1 MGTFFG
7 RSGRPRDAFNARY
20 LPRLPP
26 APHDCADWTG
36 PRSHIVSEDPSRPEA
51 NRVRRSYEH
60 STQQVSRYRRPTLL
74 VNLIRSSHRAGK
86 VEQMSRALAL
96 VALMHL
102 SSMPSEH
109 PFMLDVA
116 SSPLTKLPC
125 SPPRTIQAFGRLA
138 RKGGCKS
145 SSASGSVG
153 STSAHS
159 RPLASCLLWAWAAA
173 ERMLRQRNL
182 DFLAPP
188 CKRCWRRLAAQL

>member
-1 MGTFFG
+1 
-7 RSGRPRDAFNARY
+7 
-20 LPRLPP
+20 
-26 APHDCADWTG
+26 
-36 PRSHIVSEDPSRPEA
+36 
-51 NRVRRSYEH
+51 
-60 STQQVSRYRRPTLL
+60 
-74 VNLIRSSHRAGK
+74 
-86 VEQMSRALAL
+86 MSRALAL

-153 STSAHS
+153 STSARS

-188 CKRCWRRLAAQL
+188 CKRCWRLLAAQLGADRIRAVLKGYTWLEALPLPILRT

>member
-1 MGTFFG
+1 M
-7 RSGRPRDAFNARY
+7 
-20 LPRLPP
+20 
-26 APHDCADWTG
+26 
-36 PRSHIVSEDPSRPEA
+36 
-51 NRVRRSYEH
+51 
-60 STQQVSRYRRPTLL
+60 RPTLL
-74 VNLIRSSHRAGK
+74 VNLLRSSHRAGK

-153 STSAHS
+153 STSARS

-173 ERMLRQRNL
+173 ERMLRQWNL
-182 DFLAPP
+182 DFHAPP
-188 CKRCWRRLAAQL
+188 CKRCWRLLAAQLQADVRTACGLYPRGMHARRLDPCVVCALCTDQ